1 MEFEPLDRIKS
12 VALELKL
19 LKCINDGEM
28 YPYALLKDFKES
40 KFGKFKITK
49 SDIYNAIASLEKKR
63 YIKIAKRKGAKKYYR
78 ITSDGK
84 EVLKE
89 SKKILLQTLHDIS
102 KIL

>member
-28 YPYALLKDFKES
+28 YPYAMLKDFKES

>member
-1 MEFEPLDRIKS
+1 MGFEPLDRIKS

>member
-1 MEFEPLDRIKS
+1 MGFEPLERIKS

-19 LKCINDGEM
+19 LKYINDGEM
-28 YPYALLKDFKES
+28 YPYAMLKDFKES
-40 KFGKFKITK
+40 RFGRFKVTK

-63 YIKIAKRKGAKKYYR
+63 YIKIAKRKGAKKYYK

-102 KIL
+102 KLL

>member
-1 MEFEPLDRIKS
+1 MEFEPLERIKS

-28 YPYALLKDFKES
+28 YPYALLKDFEES
-40 KFGKFKITK
+40 RFGRFKVTK

-78 ITSDGK
+78 ITNEGK
-84 EVLKE
+84 YVLKE
-89 SKKILLQTLHDIS
+89 SKKILLQTLHEIS

>member
-1 MEFEPLDRIKS
+1 MEFEPLERIKS

-63 YIKIAKRKGAKKYYR
+63 YIKIAKRRGAKKYYR
-78 ITSDGK
+78 ITNEGK
-84 EVLKE
+84 YVLKE

>member
-1 MEFEPLDRIKS
+1 MGFEPLDRIKS

-49 SDIYNAIASLEKKR
+49 YDIYNAIASLEKKR
-63 YIKIAKRKGAKKYYR
+63 YIKIAKRRGAKKYYR

>member
-1 MEFEPLDRIKS
+1 MGFEPLDRIKS

-63 YIKIAKRKGAKKYYR
+63 YIKIAKRRGAKKYYR